1 MAYKASRVVVFAL
14 LGIFMASV
22 VWAADVKIGVVDSFD
37 VIFNSS
43 EGKRA
48 QDSLKR
54 KGEELGRDLERR
66 RTDLGKQVEDFQ
78 KQAAVMKE
86 DALKRRQDDLMK
98 KEEDLRRKLGA
109 SEQEFGQMRE
119 RELKPLF
126 EKFDRV
132 IKQIAQ
138 EGKYTIILDKRAAI
152 GFDPGVDIT
161 EKVKNAFGR

>member
-1 MAYKASRVVVFAL
+1 MAYKVSRIVLFVLMFTLVASLA
-14 LGIFMASV
+14 G
-22 VWAADVKIGVVDSFD
+22 AADVKIGVVDSMD
-37 VIFNSS
+37 VIFNSA

-48 QDSLKR
+48 QDALKR

-86 DALKRRQDDLMK
+86 DALKRKGEELGR

-109 SEQEFGQMRE
+109 SEQEFAQMRE

-138 EGKYTIILDKRAAI
+138 EGKYTIIMDKRAAI
-152 GFDPGVDIT
+152 GYDPSVDIT
-161 EKVKNAFGR
+161 ERVKNAFGR